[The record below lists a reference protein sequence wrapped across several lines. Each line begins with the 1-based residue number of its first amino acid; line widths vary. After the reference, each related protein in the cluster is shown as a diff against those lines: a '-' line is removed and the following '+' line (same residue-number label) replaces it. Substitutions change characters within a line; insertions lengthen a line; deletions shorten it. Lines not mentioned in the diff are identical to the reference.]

1 MNLCIFFLY
10 FVFFFEKKV
19 KEVLIYHI
27 SCLVVTLVNTL
38 DIFSLNFGYNPQ
50 RLILYNFGKNFLK
63 RKLSLQ
69 IPGAAL
75 FLVSKKKN
83 ASAVNSGQHWTD
95 RIITKITFALL
106 ENKYPMK

>member
-1 MNLCIFFLY
+1 MYFFSIFSFFLKK
-10 FVFFFEKKV
+10 KKV
-19 KEVLIYHI
+19 KEVIIYHI

-75 FLVSKKKN
+75 FLVIKKKKCKC
-83 ASAVNSGQHWTD
+83 SQ
-95 RIITKITFALL
+95 
-106 ENKYPMK
+106 